1 MSTMELPH
9 ARSQK
14 AARAAYRVLRHPH
27 HARLHHLA
35 LSAEELRSFLAATER
50 ITVQEL
56 EYVPYV
62 RYVAADALAERMG
75 ERFPETLRGILHDR
89 GSGGFTLGAQGVTSR
104 PDDFVKLGTAI
115 GHLIGPAN
123 FDSMSGTYY
132 ARFIVKDADQGDS
145 YLKTP
150 YRALTL
156 HTDGTFVEEATDWLL
171 MMKFAERNAIGG
183 ESRLIHLDDWEEL
196 ETYRRHPLASHPFT
210 FKAPRSKNVTDSVQ
224 HPIFFDVGGKP
235 CISVIDQFVY
245 PETISQA
252 RYLSAMFASLER
264 SPGTATIP
272 LPVGD
277 LIVLNNRF
285 WMHGRA
291 PFQAHVGLHRELMRQ
306 RGVFAKE

>member
-1 MSTMELPH
+1 MSTMESPH
-9 ARSQK
+9 ACIEN
-14 AARAAYRVLRHPH
+14 AAHTACRVLRHPH
-27 HARLHHLA
+27 HARLHHFA
-35 LSAEELRSFLAATER
+35 LNAGELRSFLAATEK

-56 EYVPYV
+56 EYVPYA
-62 RYVAADALAERMG
+62 RYVVANALAERMG
-75 ERFPETLRGILHDR
+75 ERFPETVRGILHDR
-89 GSGGFTLGAQGVTSR
+89 GSGGFTVGAQGVTSR

-123 FDSMSGTYY
+123 FDSMSCTYY
-132 ARFIVKDADQGDS
+132 ARFVVKDADQGDS

-171 MMKFAERNAIGG
+171 MMKLAERNAIGG

-196 ETYRRHPLASHPFT
+196 ETYRQHPLASHPVA
-210 FKAPRSKNVTDSVQ
+210 FKAPKSKNVTDSVR
-224 HPIFFDVGGKP
+224 HPIFFDAGGKP
-235 CISVIDQFVY
+235 CISIIDQFVY
-245 PETISQA
+245 PETIAQA
-252 RYLSAMFASLER
+252 TYLSAMFASLER
-264 SPGTATIP
+264 SSGIATIP

-291 PFQAHVGLHRELMRQ
+291 PFQAHAGLHRELMRQ